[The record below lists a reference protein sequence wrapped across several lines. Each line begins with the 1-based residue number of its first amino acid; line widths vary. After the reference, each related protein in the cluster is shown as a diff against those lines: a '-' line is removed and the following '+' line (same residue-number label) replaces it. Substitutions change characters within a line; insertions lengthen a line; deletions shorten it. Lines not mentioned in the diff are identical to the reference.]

1 MTISDNI
8 ISVRN
13 LTKQY
18 ELGGK
23 PISKLFETLIGSC
36 HKKKIETERQI
47 LALDNVSFDL
57 EKGSSLGILGLNG
70 SGKSTLLQIISNTLK
85 PSSGSVE
92 IKGKVSA
99 LLELGSGFNPDF
111 TGRENTFLNGALMGY
126 ALTETKQKLS
136 EIEDFAEIGK
146 FFDMPVRTYSSGMQL
161 RLAFAVATCHQ
172 PDILIVDEALSV
184 GDAYF
189 QAKCFE
195 RISHFKKN
203 GMSLILVTHSVEDV
217 PKNCDRALFLKNGK
231 ICADGNPKEITNLYL
246 ETLHQ
251 PIFKRYNLEEEG
263 KTKLS
268 INDETF
274 HTRPYYRK
282 DEHRWGNK
290 KAKILDYTII
300 NEKKELFPT
309 NITSSNVII
318 ISFSVLFHSS
328 IENVIPGLLVK
339 SIDGNFLYGT
349 NNLSAFGNKEIIS
362 VQKGDCRTF
371 SFELKLKLN
380 SGSYLIS
387 LGISSKESTDII
399 PMDRR
404 YDSIMIENYC
414 INKVWGIVDLEAK
427 FRNHLI

>member
-1 MTISDNI
+1 MTSSENI
-8 ISVRN
+8 ISVSN

-23 PISKLFETLIGSC
+23 PVAKLFKCLFGSYRSSII
-36 HKKKIETERQI
+36 KPEKQI
-47 LALDNVSFDL
+47 LALDNISFKL

-70 SGKSTLLQIISNTLK
+70 SGKSTLLQIIANTLK
-85 PSSGSVE
+85 PTSGSVT

-111 TGRENTFLNGALMGY
+111 TGRENTFLNGVLMGH
-126 ALTETKQKLS
+126 ALNKTKQKLS

-146 FFDMPVRTYSSGMQL
+146 FFDMPVRTYSSGMHL

-184 GDAYF
+184 GDSYF

-195 RISHFKKN
+195 RISQFKKN

-217 PKNCDRALFLKNGK
+217 PKYCDRALILKSGR

-251 PIFKRYNLEEEG
+251 PNYQKYNLEGEG

-268 INDETF
+268 LNEETF

-282 DEHRWGNK
+282 DEHRWGNH

-300 NEKKELFPT
+300 NEKNVLFPT
-309 NITSSNVII
+309 NITSSNVLT
-318 ISFSVLFHSS
+318 ISFSVLFNSC
-328 IENVIPGLLVK
+328 IENVVPGLLVK

-349 NNLSAFGNKEIIS
+349 NNLSAFGNKDIIS
-362 VQKGDCRTF
+362 VQKGDCHTF
-371 SFELKLKLN
+371 SFELRLKLN

-387 LGISSKESTDII
+387 LGISSKESNDFV

-404 YDSIMIENYC
+404 YDSIMIENHC
-414 INKVWGIVDLEAK
+414 NNKVWGIIDLEAK
-427 FRNHLI
+427 FRIT